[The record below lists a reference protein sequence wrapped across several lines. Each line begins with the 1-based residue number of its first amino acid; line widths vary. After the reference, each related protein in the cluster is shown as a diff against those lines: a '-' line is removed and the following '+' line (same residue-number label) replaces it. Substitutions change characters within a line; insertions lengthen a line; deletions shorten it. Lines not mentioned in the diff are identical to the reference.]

1 MNKEWYQIENISEI
15 DSPALAIYPDRVR
28 ENIRIMKSFVPDVE
42 HLRPHVKTNKSAET
56 TKLLLEAGIYKFK
69 CATIAEAEML
79 AIEKASDILLA
90 YQPLGPKILR
100 LSELVNKFPTSKF
113 SCLIDNVESARN
125 ISAVF
130 EKKNNKINVFIDL
143 NIGMNRTGI
152 IPEAALDLFD
162 QCQNL
167 KGINI
172 IGLHPYDGH
181 LRDPDLAIRT
191 KACDEGFAKV
201 EALKNE
207 ILKLRGKNLIIV
219 VGGTTTF
226 SIHSKRKNIECS
238 PGTIIYWDKGYQSM
252 FSELP
257 FLWAAV
263 LITRIIS
270 KPDDETICIDLGH
283 KSVASENPLNNR
295 VYFLNGPELQPVGH
309 SEEHMTLNAG
319 KNNSYEVGDVLYG
332 IPYHICPTVALH
344 DETVTV
350 VDHKAIGRWVTTSR
364 RRRITA

>member
-1 MNKEWYQIENISEI
+1 MNQDWYRIENIDEL
-15 DSPALAIYPDRVR
+15 DSPALVIYPKRVR
-28 ENIRIMKSFVPDVE
+28 ENIRIMKSFARDVD
-42 HLRPHVKTNKSAET
+42 HLRPHVKTNKSAEI

-79 AIEKASDILLA
+79 AIEKAPDILLA
-90 YQPLGPKILR
+90 YQPAGPKIER
-100 LSELVNKFPTSKF
+100 LAALMSKFPTSKF

-130 EKKNNKINVFIDL
+130 EKKKSKVGVFIDL

-152 IPEAALDLFD
+152 IPSAALNLYD

-167 KGINI
+167 PGINI

-191 KACDEGFAKV
+191 KGCDEGFEKV
-201 EALKNE
+201 EVLKNQ
-207 ILKLRGKNLIIV
+207 ILKQWGKNLTIV

-226 SIHSKRKNIECS
+226 SIHSKRKNVECS
-238 PGTIIYWDKGYQSM
+238 PGTIIYWDKGYQAM
-252 FSELP
+252 FNELP
-257 FLWAAV
+257 FQWAAL

-270 KPDDETICIDLGH
+270 KPDEETICIDLGH

-295 VYFLNGPELQPVGH
+295 VYFLNGPELQPTGH
-309 SEEHMTLNAG
+309 SEEHMILKAG
-319 KNNSYEVGDVLYG
+319 KNNSYKVGDVLYG
-332 IPYHICPTVALH
+332 VPYHICPTVALY
-344 DETVTV
+344 DETIV
-350 VDHKAIGRWVTTSR
+350 VDDNRSTGRWMTTAR
-364 RRRITA
+364 KRRITL